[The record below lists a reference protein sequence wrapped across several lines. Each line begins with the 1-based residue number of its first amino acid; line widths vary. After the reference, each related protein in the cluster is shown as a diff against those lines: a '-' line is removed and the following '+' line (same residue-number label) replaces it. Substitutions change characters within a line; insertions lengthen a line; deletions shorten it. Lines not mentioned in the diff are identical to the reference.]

1 VLLKYNST
9 LDNSSTLPYNGT
21 KMIKKE
27 LGMRGSIR
35 AVVGFFIAFGAVG
48 TLDADPSASV
58 LLQVALASVGLA
70 IMWSGVA
77 SMQRDA

>member
-1 VLLKYNST
+1 
-9 LDNSSTLPYNGT
+9 
-21 KMIKKE
+21 
-27 LGMRGSIR
+27 MRGSIR

-58 LLQVALASVGLA
+58 LLLLAIAVIGLA
-70 IMWSGVA
+70 LMASGVA